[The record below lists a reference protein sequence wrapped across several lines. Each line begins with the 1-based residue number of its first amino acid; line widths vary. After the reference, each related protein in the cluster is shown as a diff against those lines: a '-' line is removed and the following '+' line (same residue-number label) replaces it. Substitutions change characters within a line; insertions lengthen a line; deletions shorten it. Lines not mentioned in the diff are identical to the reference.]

1 MSTRKIRGFN
11 LIVLGAVAGVL
22 LSAGVSAVAQRGAPL
37 PLDELRQ
44 LSNVF
49 AAIKN
54 NYVESVDD
62 KALINNAISGM
73 VSNLDPHSSYLDADA
88 FREMQ
93 TATQG
98 EFGGLGIEVG
108 AEDGFVKVI
117 SPIEDTPAARAG
129 VMAGDLIVKIDS
141 TPTKG
146 MTLNDAVKLM
156 RGAPKSPITLTIL
169 RANQAQPVV
178 LKITRDV
185 IKVRSVRSKM
195 LDDNI
200 AYVRI
205 AQFQEK
211 TGADLA
217 RQLIE
222 LGANG
227 APKGL
232 ILDLRN
238 DPGGLLNS
246 AIGVSGAF
254 LPPNAL
260 VVSTDGRTADARHK
274 YLATPAEY
282 ARGDANYLSDL
293 PAWVKTVPM
302 VVLVN
307 VGSASAS
314 EIVAGALQDHK
325 RAKVL
330 GNRTFGKGS
339 VQVILPLSETTAV
352 KLTTSR
358 YFTPSGRS
366 IQATGIEPDYVVA
379 DTAEGDLFFA
389 RREADLQRH
398 LANQQNPDG
407 EVKSD
412 DDAIVP
418 DVTAQL
424 FEFGGANDFQLEQ
437 ALNLLAGRPIE
448 KGSPKIHA
456 KAEPKSSA
464 QPKSNAKADVKSS
477 GAKSD
482 TKSAPGTTQRLKITP
497 SGVEPSKAK

>member
-1 MSTRKIRGFN
+1 MSTRKFRGFG
-11 LIVLGAVAGVL
+11 LVATGIVAGIL
-22 LSAGVSAVAQRGAPL
+22 LSVGVTAVAQRGSPL

-44 LSNVF
+44 LTNVF

-54 NYVESVDD
+54 NYVEQVDD
-62 KALINNAISGM
+62 KTLISNAISGM
-73 VSNLDPHSSYLDADA
+73 VSNLDPHSAYLDADA

-129 VMAGDLIVKIDS
+129 IMAGDLIIKIDD

-146 MTLNDAVKLM
+146 MSLNDAVKLM
-156 RGAPKSPITLTIL
+156 RGKPKSPITLTIM
-169 RANQAQPVV
+169 RADRPQPIVV
-178 LKITRDV
+178 KIVRDI

-195 LDDNI
+195 LDDGV

-211 TGADLA
+211 TGPDLA
-217 RQLIE
+217 RHLNE
-222 LGANG
+222 LGAKG

-232 ILDLRN
+232 VLDLRN
-238 DPGGLLNS
+238 DPGGLLTS
-246 AIGVSGAF
+246 AIGVAGAF
-254 LPPNAL
+254 LPPDEL
-260 VVSTDGRTADARHK
+260 VVSTDGRTPDSRHK
-274 YLATPAEY
+274 YLATPSEF
-282 ARGDANYLSDL
+282 ARGEGNYLSGL
-293 PAWVKTVPM
+293 PGWTKTVPM
-302 VVLVN
+302 GVLVN

-379 DTAEGDLFFA
+379 DTADGDLF
-389 RREADLQRH
+389 RLPREADLQRH
-398 LANQQNPDG
+398 LSNQQSPNS

-412 DDAIVP
+412 PGENP
-418 DVTAQL
+418 DTPAGKV
-424 FEFGGANDFQLEQ
+424 FEFGGKDDFQLLQ
-437 ALNLLAGRPIE
+437 AINLLQGKPVQ
-448 KGSPKIHA
+448 KGSA
-456 KAEPKSSA
+456 RA
-464 QPKSNAKADVKSS
+464 QAKADIKPNVS
-477 GAKSD
+477 
-482 TKSAPGTTQRLKITP
+482 GTTQRMTITP
-497 SGVEPSKAK
+497 SGVEPAGKK

>member
-1 MSTRKIRGFN
+1 MSTRKIRGLN
-11 LIVLGAVAGVL
+11 LVILGAVAGVL

-44 LSNVF
+44 LSGVF

-54 NYVESVDD
+54 NYVEAVDD

-88 FREMQ
+88 YREMQ

-146 MTLNDAVKLM
+146 MTLSDAVKLM
-156 RGAPKSPITLTIL
+156 RGAPKSPITLTIF

-178 LKITRDV
+178 LKITRDI

-195 LDDNI
+195 LADNI

-211 TGADLA
+211 TGADMVK
-217 RQLIE
+217 QLTE

-254 LPPNAL
+254 LPPNTL
-260 VVSTDGRTADARHK
+260 VVSTDGRTPEARHK

-282 ARGDANYLSDL
+282 ARGEADYLSGL
-293 PAWVKTVPM
+293 PAWVRTVPM

-339 VQVILPLSETTAV
+339 VQVILPLSETSAV

-366 IQATGIEPDYVVA
+366 IQATGIEPDYVA
-379 DTAEGDLFFA
+379 TDTAEGDLFFA

-412 DDAIVP
+412 DDANVP
-418 DVTAQL
+418 EITAQV
-424 FEFGGANDFQLEQ
+424 FEFGGPDDFQLKQ
-437 ALNLLAGRPIE
+437 ALNVLAGRPIE
-448 KGSPKIHA
+448 KA
-456 KAEPKSSA
+456 TTKA
-464 QPKSNAKADVKSS
+464 QAKADSKTAAKADAKP
-477 GAKSD
+477 GAKVD
-482 TKSAPGTTQRLKITP
+482 TKSNPGATQHLKITP

>member
-1 MSTRKIRGFN
+1 MGTRKFRG
-11 LIVLGAVAGVL
+11 LSHIAIGAVAGVL
-22 LSAGVSAVAQRGAPL
+22 LSAGVAAVAQRGNPL
-37 PLDELRQ
+37 PLEELRQ

-49 AAIKN
+49 AAIKG
-54 NYVESVDD
+54 NYVETVDD
-62 KALINNAISGM
+62 KTLIDNAIAGM
-73 VSNLDPHSSYLDADA
+73 VSNLDPHSAYLDADA

-108 AEDGFVKVI
+108 SEDGFIKVI

-129 VMAGDLIVKIDS
+129 VMAGDLIVKIDGVA
-141 TPTKG
+141 TKG
-146 MTLNDAVKLM
+146 MALSEAVKLM

-169 RANQAQPVV
+169 RANHTQPIV
-178 LKITRDV
+178 LKINRDI

-195 LDDNI
+195 LDNNV

-211 TGADLA
+211 TGVDLA
-217 RQLIE
+217 RQLKE
-222 LGANG
+222 LGAKG
-227 APKGL
+227 APAGL
-232 ILDLRN
+232 VLDLRN
-238 DPGGLLNS
+238 DPGGLLTS

-254 LPPNAL
+254 LPPDTL
-260 VVSTDGRTADARHK
+260 VVSTDGRTPEARRK
-274 YLATPAEY
+274 YLAVPAEY
-282 ARGDANYLSDL
+282 ARDESDYLKDL
-293 PAWVKTVPM
+293 PDWVKTVPM

-314 EIVAGALQDHK
+314 EIVAGALQDHN

-330 GNRTFGKGS
+330 GNRSFGKGS

-366 IQATGIEPDYVVA
+366 IQATGIVPDYVVA
-379 DTAEGDLFFA
+379 DTPEGDLFFA

-398 LANQQNPDG
+398 LANQQDPDG
-407 EVKSD
+407 EVKSGE
-412 DDAIVP
+412 P
-418 DVTAQL
+418 DVMDRSAQI
-424 FEFGGANDFQLEQ
+424 FEFGGKGDFQLEQ
-437 ALNLLAGRPIE
+437 ALNLLAGRPVE
-448 KGSPKIHA
+448 KGMPKV
-456 KAEPKSSA
+456 
-464 QPKSNAKADVKSS
+464 QAKADEPAAGAKAT

-482 TKSAPGTTQRLKITP
+482 LKQGATPRLKITP
-497 SGVEPSKAK
+497 SGVEPTKAK